1 MELQKLGVEIREAI
15 LEAMIESIESEETRA
30 CATID
35 TDDGYF
41 DVSTNEDD
49 EKDCC
54 VWHDNDKSKS
64 SPNLERWAE
73 SIIPDWADAADEADW
88 RHDDDEDDID
98 WRNDGLDPA
107 FSSWEEV
114 NAMFFRRY

>member
-88 RHDDDEDDID
+88 RHDFDSAATTRASKDAII
-98 WRNDGLDPA
+98 
-107 FSSWEEV
+107 
-114 NAMFFRRY
+114 RRRVAYRTLADVL